1 LDGIIKDSIQ
11 YNNPKLN
18 VNGYFWDNTEVLI
31 SPIVILGQ
39 LEDKRIVTLYR
50 GSIRTLKIDVLGHNP
65 PSSSFEVDFI
75 FLGIHFY
82 KLDDIKFDSIDI
94 RYSEIDNWIS
104 VDDFDKY
111 SSKNQKEGSQNQSH
125 IVSAD
130 THQGFIINLV
140 HEHNLIAQPKI
151 YVQIKY
157 SNKDKKFFDEH
168 FRMKISYKISSK
180 SNGK

>member
-1 LDGIIKDSIQ
+1 MINVSTLIKNMYETFATLQRFILIFSFIIYTDS
-11 YNNPKLN
+11 KK
-18 VNGYFWDNTEVLI
+18 FKA
-31 SPIVILGQ
+31 IVIH
-39 LEDKRIVTLYR
+39 
-50 GSIRTLKIDVLGHNP
+50 LKPKN
-65 PSSSFEVDFI
+65 
-75 FLGIHFY
+75 
-82 KLDDIKFDSIDI
+82 
-94 RYSEIDNWIS
+94 
-104 VDDFDKY
+104 DKY

-168 FRMKISYKISSK
+168 FRMKISYKIS
-180 SNGK
+180 